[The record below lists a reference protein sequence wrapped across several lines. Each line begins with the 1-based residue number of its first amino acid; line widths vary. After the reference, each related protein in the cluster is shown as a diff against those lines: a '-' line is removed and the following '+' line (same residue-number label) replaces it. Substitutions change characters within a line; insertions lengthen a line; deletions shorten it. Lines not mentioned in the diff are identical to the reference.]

1 MPDLRMP
8 ELNHVF
14 LVGRL
19 TRDPELRYTP
29 SGTPVCKMGIAA
41 SRYYSSRE
49 GDRKEETLFINVTIW
64 DKQAE
69 YCGQNLRK
77 GRPVLV
83 EGALRANEWEDKQ
96 TGQKRTTI
104 EIRATRVQQLDWPDR
119 EATSD
124 TRPEPLKTLDDQ
136 PPEDDVPF

>member
-19 TRDPELRYTP
+19 TRDPDLRYTP
-29 SGTPVCKMGIAA
+29 NGTAVCKLGLAV

-49 GDRKEETLFINVTIW
+49 GEKKEETLFINVTIW
-64 DKQAE
+64 DKHAE
-69 YCGQNLRK
+69 FCGQHLRK

-83 EGALRANEWEDKQ
+83 EGSLRSNEWEDKQ

-104 EIRATRVQQLDWPDR
+104 EVRATRVQQLDWADR
-119 EATSD
+119 EA
-124 TRPEPLKTLDDQ
+124 
-136 PPEDDVPF
+136 PPERADAPKPSDEPPVEDDIPF